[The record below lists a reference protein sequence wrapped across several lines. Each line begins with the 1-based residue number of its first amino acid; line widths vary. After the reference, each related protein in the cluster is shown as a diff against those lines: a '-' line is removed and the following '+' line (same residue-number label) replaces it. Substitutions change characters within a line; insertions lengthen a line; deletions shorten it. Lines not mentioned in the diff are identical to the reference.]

1 MNNAKVQTDFCPQCG
16 ALARD
21 GVCTSCG
28 FVNRQSESVEKVIYT
43 NASGENTNP
52 YANNTNPYAGPYVNN
67 TNQYVNDTNAHAEY
81 INYIPYTNGSIPSDV
96 PVKKKNSKTW
106 IIIGICV
113 GIFVLLII
121 LLGIAIGQLV
131 SKINDKS
138 SHFRRSYTEDYFED
152 EDDYDYDDYFG
163 DDYNYSDFY
172 NGILEE
178 NGKSNTDKPAWE
190 NDGEDSVVSPDG
202 RTYGYTPEDD
212 YYYQLNDNLREDLS
226 YSVYFDS
233 KERTEGEQLFI
244 CCNYPVLEGDI
255 PNIDYLND
263 AIYDEYLFLEEFY
276 DENLKEHMAED
287 DYYYAMAEG
296 YVTYMDEDVISVVF
310 KEETLGKDYVLA
322 TLYCINIDVKKGIV
336 IDNTEI
342 LDADDEFSID
352 FRTREAKQ
360 NQSDTLDYYTDQ
372 ELTEMLNDTYDLII
386 FYTPLGMEVGI
397 NHDFGW
403 STATYKDYKSFLKQF

>member
-1 MNNAKVQTDFCPQCG
+1 MNNAEVQTDFCPQCG
-16 ALARD
+16 ALARN
-21 GVCTSCG
+21 GICTSCG
-28 FVNRQSESVEKVIYT
+28 FVNKQSESAAEVIYT
-43 NASGENTNP
+43 NVPEEN
-52 YANNTNPYAGPYVNN
+52 ANPYAGMYVNNANPYVNN
-67 TNQYVNDTNAHAEY
+67 TNTHTEY
-81 INYIPYTNGSIPSDV
+81 INYIPYTNGSIPSDI
-96 PVKKKNSKTW
+96 PVKKKKSKAW
-106 IIIGICV
+106 IIIGICI
-113 GIFVLLII
+113 GIFVLLMI

-131 SKINDKS
+131 SKINDQS
-138 SHFRRSYTEDYFED
+138 SDFRNRFTEDYFED
-152 EDDYDYDDYFG
+152 DYNHDYDDYFG
-163 DDYNYSDFY
+163 DDYFSDDYNYRDFY
-172 NGILEE
+172 DGILEE
-178 NGKSNTDKPAWE
+178 NGKSNTDQQDGE
-190 NDGEDSVVSPDG
+190 YDGEDSVVSPDG

-233 KERTEGEQLFI
+233 KDRTEGEQLFI
-244 CCNYPVLEGDI
+244 YCNYPVLEGDI

-263 AIYDEYLFLEEFY
+263 VIYDEYLFLEEFY

-322 TLYCINIDVKKGIV
+322 TLYCINIDIKKGIV

-352 FRTREAKQ
+352 FRTREANQ
-360 NQSDTLDYYTDQ
+360 NQSDTLDNYTDQ